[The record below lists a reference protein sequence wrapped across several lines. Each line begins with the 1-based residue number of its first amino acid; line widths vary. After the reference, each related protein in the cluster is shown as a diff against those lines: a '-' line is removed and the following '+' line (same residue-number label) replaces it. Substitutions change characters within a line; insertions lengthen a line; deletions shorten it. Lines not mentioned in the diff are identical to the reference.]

1 LLQCFLAAL
10 AKVPNDVSRHMCL
23 KQMSSVLIEN
33 DNINVIF
40 NTSGDLQKL
49 LLGMYNF
56 TLNITNTDD
65 LSLQSK
71 QYYDTYLFQKHISVT
86 ESEH

>member
-1 LLQCFLAAL
+1 
-10 AKVPNDVSRHMCL
+10 MCL